1 MARRSSLAATFG
13 ISSLEDIREGLSS
26 GDLSS
31 QSLVRVCLDR
41 LRQLEPSLNAI
52 TWTDPGRSLDLA
64 KAADA
69 RLQRGERG
77 AMLGMPIVLK
87 DNLHWTGLPVSN
99 GSNLAKGYLA
109 PYDATVVERLL
120 EAGAVPIAKANMD
133 EFAMGSSGEYS
144 AFGPTRN
151 PWDMSRVP
159 GGSSS
164 GSIVSVA
171 AGYAPFALGSDTGGS
186 VRLPAGFCNVTALR
200 PTYGALSRYGVTA
213 MASSLDQ
220 VGPVARTAAGV
231 AAGLS
236 VMAGRDPKDS
246 TSVDLPRAERLA
258 DLKPALLKG
267 LRVGLPKEYFSG
279 GLDPAVRGIVERAM
293 RTLEQE
299 GASAIDISLPHTS
312 YAIDTYYLICTSEVS
327 SNMSRFDGVRYG
339 ARQSADTLAA
349 MISGTREKGFGA
361 EVKRRILLGAFCLS
375 KGYYDAFYMKALK
388 ARTLITKD
396 FTDAFGKVDVLAT
409 PVSPNVAFPIGDKTL
424 DPMAMYLADAYTVT
438 TPLAALP
445 CISMPGGFSNGLP
458 VGVQLI
464 GPSLSDVHLL
474 EVVHAFQQLTD
485 HHLQTPPHL
494 NHGVNHGH

>member
-1 MARRSSLAATFG
+1 MAATIG

-31 QSLVRVCLDR
+31 QSLVRVCLEN
-41 LRQLEPSLNAI
+41 LQLLEPSFNAI
-52 TWTDPGRSLDLA
+52 TSTDPGRCLNLA

-69 RLQRGERG
+69 RLQQGERG
-77 AMLGMPIVLK
+77 PMLGIPIVLK

-99 GSNLAKGYLA
+99 GSKITAGYVA
-109 PYDATVVERLL
+109 HYDATVVQRLL

-151 PWDMSRVP
+151 PWDLSRVP

-200 PTYGALSRYGVTA
+200 PTYGVLSRYGVTA

-220 VGPVARTAAGV
+220 VGPAARTAAGV

-236 VMAGRDPKDS
+236 VMTGRDPKDS
-246 TSVDLPRAERLA
+246 TSVDLPRAEQLA
-258 DLKPALLKG
+258 NLKPALLKG
-267 LRVGLPKEYFSG
+267 LRVGLPMEYFGG
-279 GLDPAVRGIVERAM
+279 GLDPAVRGIVERAV

-299 GASAIDISLPHTS
+299 GASVLEISLPHTS

-339 ARQSADTLAA
+339 ARQSADTLDG
-349 MISGTREKGFGA
+349 MLSGTREQGFGA

-375 KGYYDAFYMKALK
+375 KGYYDALYLKALK

-396 FTDAFGKVDVLAT
+396 FTDAFEKVDVIAT

-445 CISMPGGFSNGLP
+445 CLSMPGGFSNGLP

-494 NHGVNHGH
+494 NRGVNHGH